1 MQGSGTASSTPL
13 SRHLG
18 SLPRPCPLYRL
29 MHPTMSVA
37 RAREHT
43 NVRISLEPS
52 HPHLHHLAHPPTP
65 VTCTPGL
72 SLSRR
77 LPHYYMSTPMCLS
90 PSHCISHTA
99 TPMLHERTVGTVPY
113 PHSHG
118 CEPYTHHFANSHAPT
133 SSHLVPWPTLAP
145 SPISLSSGG
154 GVAIVPLAL
163 ALTFPVRHR
172 HDGHN
177 CTHHAVV
184 PLARALTRPSPHP
197 GQVGTAQH
205 AQLRRYAVA
214 PLAHTHTHPRPHSL
228 PPSPSLTHIFVGW
241 GWWNNSTMSTI
252 VCVIPLA
259 LP

>member
-1 MQGSGTASSTPL
+1 
-13 SRHLG
+13 
-18 SLPRPCPLYRL
+18 
-29 MHPTMSVA
+29 
-37 RAREHT
+37 
-43 NVRISLEPS
+43 
-52 HPHLHHLAHPPTP
+52 
-65 VTCTPGL
+65 
-72 SLSRR
+72 
-77 LPHYYMSTPMCLS
+77 
-90 PSHCISHTA
+90 
-99 TPMLHERTVGTVPY
+99 MLHERTVGTVPY

-214 PLAHTHTHPRPHSL
+214 PLAHTHTHPRPHPH
-228 PPSPSLTHIFVGW
+228 PPSPTLSPSLTLPHPHLCRVGMVERQHDEH
-241 GWWNNSTMSTI
+241 NRVRHSSR
-252 VCVIPLA
+252 LA
-259 LP
+259 LAR